1 MNHPLNKE
9 QAEVLFER
17 ETVLMGTENRVPI
30 YRALALFGQDAVNYG
45 KKLDERLD
53 VRRLVHH
60 SNGYVLGFIIAS
72 LTLRGFQAAASFY
85 NVQLLRKEAS

>member
-9 QAEVLFER
+9 QVEVLFER

-45 KKLDERLD
+45 KKLDERL
-53 VRRLVHH
+53 
-60 SNGYVLGFIIAS
+60 VLGFIIAS

>member
-9 QAEVLFER
+9 QVEVLFER

-53 VRRLVHH
+53 VL
-60 SNGYVLGFIIAS
+60 
-72 LTLRGFQAAASFY
+72 
-85 NVQLLRKEAS
+85 

>member
-9 QAEVLFER
+9 QVEVLFER

-45 KKLDERLD
+45 KKIGRKIGCQKASTSLQRICPWLYNSVFDLARLSGC
-53 VRRLVHH
+53 RQFL
-60 SNGYVLGFIIAS
+60 
-72 LTLRGFQAAASFY
+72 
-85 NVQLLRKEAS
+85 